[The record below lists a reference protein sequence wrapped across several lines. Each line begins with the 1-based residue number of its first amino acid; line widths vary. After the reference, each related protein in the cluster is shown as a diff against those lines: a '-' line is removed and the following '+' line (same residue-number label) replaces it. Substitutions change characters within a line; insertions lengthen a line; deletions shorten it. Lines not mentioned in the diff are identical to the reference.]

1 MEMTEL
7 EGTQL
12 DFWVAKAEGMNP
24 TPGVTLHDR
33 KFSWSAV
40 VGLRE
45 RGPSDFRFSTDWAV
59 GGPIIEREKIMVA
72 WNDGHWIAG
81 VTAHVE
87 SNGGVIH
94 KGPTPLVAAMRAY
107 VAAKL
112 GTEIQNG

>member
-1 MEMTEL
+1 MATLEL
-7 EGTQL
+7 TGANL
-12 DFWVAKAEGMNP
+12 DYLVAKAEGLDP
-24 TPGVTLHDR
+24 TVE
-33 KFSWSAV
+33 AQM
-40 VGLRE
+40 
-45 RGPSDFRFSTDWAV
+45 RFMPSTDWAQ

-81 VTAHVE
+81 VSAHVE
-87 SNGGVIH
+87 TNGGVIH